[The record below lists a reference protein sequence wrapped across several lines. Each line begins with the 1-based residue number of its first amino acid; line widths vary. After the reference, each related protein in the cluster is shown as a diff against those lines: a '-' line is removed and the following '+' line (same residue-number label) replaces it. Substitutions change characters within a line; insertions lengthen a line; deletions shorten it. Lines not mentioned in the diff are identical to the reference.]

1 MTGSGLPPPRLQGPE
16 IKIRPRW
23 PRARSWARTVA
34 VYLLLASLLFLALR
48 DAQISDIWRTLRKIQ
63 VWQLITLMG
72 MNIVIYLLITL
83 RWGLIVS
90 AENNRIPFFQLLAI
104 RVAVFGISY
113 FTFGPQV
120 GGEPLQVLFLRRRY
134 GMTITR
140 ATSTVIMDKLLEF
153 LANFFL
159 LGTGLTAILEA
170 GILSENVDNPFLML
184 GGLMMLLLW
193 PPLHIILLYRGIH
206 PVSAILR
213 KVMNNKPVRFIS
225 ASERLAGTFC
235 RRHPVLLVSAILVS
249 ILAAA
254 GMVLEFFCIT
264 WFLQINLNVWQTIA
278 AWTAGWLAFLVPVPG
293 GLGALEA
300 SEVFALGAFGIPAA
314 SAISVTLLIRARD
327 LFIGA
332 LGIIIAGRGVSR

>member
-1 MTGSGLPPPRLQGPE
+1 MTQ
-16 IKIRPRW
+16 
-23 PRARSWARTVA
+23 RARTRPDPIAALREPS
-34 VYLLLASLLFLALR
+34 YLLFLVGSMLSNTGNQMRAAAVGWEVYHRTHEPINLGYVGLVLALP
-48 DAQISDIWRTLRKIQ
+48 
-63 VWQLITLMG
+63 
-72 MNIVIYLLITL
+72 VI
-83 RWGLIVS
+83 
-90 AENNRIPFFQLLAI
+90 LLAMPAGAAADRYSRRAI
-104 RVAVFGISY
+104 IMIAQAGLAVSGVGLAWASY
-113 FTFGPQV
+113 THA
-120 GGEPLQVLFLRRRY
+120 PLGWVY
-134 GMTITR
+134 
-140 ATSTVIMDKLLEF
+140 
-153 LANFFL
+153 FFL

-264 WFLQINLNVWQTIA
+264 WFLQIDLNVWQTIA